1 MQILSQQLSATHV
14 CVSTAAYNVVSIRTR
29 SAFGNNFVRKPLG
42 KGTSQFS
49 SVQFNSISV
58 HQHAGTTAKVPIIK
72 PAQEHKYDT
81 KQYKYTKTKH

>member
-1 MQILSQQLSATHV
+1 MQILSQQLSATYV
-14 CVSTAAYNVVSIRTR
+14 CVSTAAYNVVSICTT

-42 KGTSQFS
+42 KGTSQF
-49 SVQFNSISV
+49 NSISV
-58 HQHAGTTAKVPIIK
+58 HQHAGTNAKVPIIK